1 LAFGPSGE
9 EHENI
14 VSLRGVCLNPP
25 CVITEYMELGNL
37 HGYLEDHRNVI
48 EWRQVV
54 AVARDVA
61 RGMHF
66 LHTQTPPK
74 IHRDLKSP
82 NILVRFPFF
91 LFPFSLHY
99 VQFYSLLFK
108 TFINYSFIYLAR
120 AAQ

>member
-1 LAFGPSGE
+1 MAFGQSGE

-91 LFPFSLHY
+91 LFPFPFTTSNFIHY
-99 VQFYSLLFK
+99 YLRLL
-108 TFINYSFIYLAR
+108 TIYSFI
-120 AAQ
+120 